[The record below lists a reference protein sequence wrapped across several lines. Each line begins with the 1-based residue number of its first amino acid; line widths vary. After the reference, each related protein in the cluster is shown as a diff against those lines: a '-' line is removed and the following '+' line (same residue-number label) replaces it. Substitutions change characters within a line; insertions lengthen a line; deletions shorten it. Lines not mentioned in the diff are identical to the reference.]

1 MIRGSNYYAAR
12 FPYPCAHNLSAYLVE
27 QETQGYEVGS
37 IIELHGYEP
46 FYSIDAAAE
55 AWKLYAQKRR
65 VRMGSGILSKRTWKR
80 HMCLDEVPTLRTLIL

>member
-46 FYSIDAAAE
+46 FYSIE
-55 AWKLYAQKRR
+55 KP
-65 VRMGSGILSKRTWKR
+65 SS
-80 HMCLDEVPTLRTLIL
+80 